1 MSQDHLDT
9 LAFSHEMY
17 DHASR
22 AMAFQAPPFSPRQRG
37 DKGGA
42 EGWQRN
48 LRAKLVELLGDFPDE
63 KRELLPRVT
72 ETKEFPTYTRETVL
86 FQKPSKYDRFR
97 LSAAA

>member
-22 AMAFQAPPFSPRQRG
+22 AMAFQVSTSAE
-37 DKGGA
+37 A
-42 EGWQRN
+42 EGWQRD

-63 KRELLPRVT
+63 KCELLPRVT
-72 ETKEFPTYTRETVL
+72 ETTGVPNLY
-86 FQKPSKYDRFR
+86 P
-97 LSAAA
+97 